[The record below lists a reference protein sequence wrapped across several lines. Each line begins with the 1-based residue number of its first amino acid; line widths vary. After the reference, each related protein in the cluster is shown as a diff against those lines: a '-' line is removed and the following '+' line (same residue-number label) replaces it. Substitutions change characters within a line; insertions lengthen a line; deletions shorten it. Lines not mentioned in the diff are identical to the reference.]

1 MEENKYYSIPEF
13 AKKVGVSRQSI
24 YKALSTKLSTYVVN
38 QGDKKMLRAEALCE
52 YNCQPTVNQVVNQ
65 TVNQVDSSFSGEKD
79 FLYEILR
86 EELNYKNKLI
96 DELRIELS
104 EERKHSREQSDKLA
118 TLASQAQYLQL
129 EQKTGQENDSISIIE
144 QPIEILE
151 EPKEEKVGFW
161 KKIFKR

>member
-1 MEENKYYSIPEF
+1 MDEIEYYSISEF
-13 AKKVGVSRQSI
+13 AEKVGVSRQSI

-38 QGDKKMLRAEALCE
+38 QGDKKMLRKEALCE

-65 TVNQVDSSFSGEKD
+65 TVNQVDSSFSAENN
-79 FLYEILR
+79 FLYEILQ

-104 EERKHSREQSDKLA
+104 EERKHSREQADKIA

-129 EQKTGQENDSISIIE
+129 EQKAERENPDIK
-144 QPIEILE
+144 PV
-151 EPKEEKVGFW
+151 EKNEKTGFW
-161 KKIFKR
+161 KKWFKK